1 MSQFGD
7 LSEGTH
13 GQPVTPSCF
22 RVSVENT
29 AVVPPRGE
37 ALVAGKII
45 GQNAPVLELLEP
57 MARLMEVK
65 QLILARSLVDTS
77 SDNSPMGAQP
87 YRLPLYIV

>member
-1 MSQFGD
+1 MLKDVVMSQFGD

-45 GQNAPVLELLEP
+45 GQNAPEKG
-57 MARLMEVK
+57 A
-65 QLILARSLVDTS
+65 SLTDAL
-77 SDNSPMGAQP
+77 DNHGETPSVP
-87 YRLPLYIV
+87 